1 MRWIA
6 LFLFFVSTAG
16 LAGQAQATV
25 APKGQ
30 AESLVLDWAKRWSN
44 KNFVGYAELYSP
56 AYRSSEYKDLN
67 SWLRVR
73 ERRLATPKQIEVR
86 VYDLRVLRAAA
97 TQLDLEFV
105 QYYSSDRLR
114 VYSLKRQ
121 TWHLV
126 EGRWRIRLEEAVDLA
141 DSQAVVRQALQKP
154 VLATAAAVPKTSSWP
169 LSETTSQ
176 DPEARAPALPLQSP
190 SSSVAS
196 TEPPNVFIS
205 DFQFEGQLRVFSQ
218 EALGRVL
225 SQYRGHRLNQ
235 AQMQAAVGDL
245 TRHYRDQGYVAAV
258 ALLPEQ
264 DFQKGILRI
273 LIFEG
278 DPDPRLPVRVEA
290 AEGLRLDTGWI
301 SKVMQASLGDG
312 PVEQSRLERGLLLLS
327 DIPGVMTTVSLEP
340 GEAPGSTRAVVD
352 AQEGRPY
359 EIQLGGSNHGAKA
372 TGENLLS
379 FDGRLNNPL
388 GRGEQAGLLLKPS
401 EKKDQETALFQGSV
415 PLGNHGLRLGLTAG
429 YFAYSID
436 GEDQPNFFRG
446 KARETS
452 FQLNWPVTR
461 SRIKNR
467 RATLEWSQKQM
478 RDTRGEEIVRKE
490 LHLMSAGWTHD
501 SRDLASGLTHWWG
514 STLYWG
520 DLNLGRSP
528 DNFVN
533 DQETLKTD
541 GRFMRLTGQAGL
553 AMRLDDAWLL
563 STTLSG
569 QLASK
574 NLNSSEKF
582 GLGGPGAVRAYPVGE
597 ASGDMGL
604 RASAELRRSLLS
616 LPTLGDLSVSAF
628 YDWGRVRKQVNPLPD
643 SEAVNRFYLKGWGL
657 GLTAALERSHEFR
670 LLWARKIG
678 TNPGQIFAADGI
690 SLVDSDGTNNRE
702 RFWASFT
709 LWF

>member
-1 MRWIA
+1 
-6 LFLFFVSTAG
+6 
-16 LAGQAQATV
+16 
-25 APKGQ
+25 
-30 AESLVLDWAKRWSN
+30 
-44 KNFVGYAELYSP
+44 
-56 AYRSSEYKDLN
+56 
-67 SWLRVR
+67 
-73 ERRLATPKQIEVR
+73 
-86 VYDLRVLRAAA
+86 
-97 TQLDLEFV
+97 
-105 QYYSSDRLR
+105 
-114 VYSLKRQ
+114 
-121 TWHLV
+121 
-126 EGRWRIRLEEAVDLA
+126 
-141 DSQAVVRQALQKP
+141 
-154 VLATAAAVPKTSSWP
+154 
-169 LSETTSQ
+169 
-176 DPEARAPALPLQSP
+176 
-190 SSSVAS
+190 
-196 TEPPNVFIS
+196 
-205 DFQFEGQLRVFSQ
+205 
-218 EALGRVL
+218 
-225 SQYRGHRLNQ
+225 
-235 AQMQAAVGDL
+235 MQAAVGDL
-245 TRHYRDQGYVAAV
+245 TRHYRDQGYVAAAAV
-258 ALLPEQ
+258 LPEQ
-264 DFQKGILRI
+264 DFKEGLLRI

-301 SKVMQASLGDG
+301 SQVMQASLGDG

-327 DIPGVMTTVSLEP
+327 DIPGVMARVSLEP
-340 GEAPGSTRAVVD
+340 GETPGSTRAVVD

-388 GRGEQAGLLLKPS
+388 GHGEQAGLLLKPS

-415 PLGNHGLRLGLTAG
+415 PLGNNGLRLGLTGG

-446 KARETS
+446 KANEKS
-452 FQLNWPVTR
+452 LQLNWPVTR
-461 SRIKNR
+461 SRIKNQ

-490 LHLMSAGWTHD
+490 LHLISAGWSYD

-582 GLGGPGAVRAYPVGE
+582 GLGGAGAVRAYPVGE

-604 RASAELRRSLLS
+604 RASAELRRSLVT
-616 LPTLGDLSVSAF
+616 LPTLGDLGVSAF
-628 YDWGRVRKQVNPLPD
+628 YDWGRIRRQVNPLPD

-657 GLTAALERSHEFR
+657 GFTAALEGSHELR

-678 TNPGQIFAADGI
+678 TNPGQILSTDGI
-690 SLVDSDGTNNRE
+690 SRVDSDGTNSRE
-702 RFWASFT
+702 RFWASFS